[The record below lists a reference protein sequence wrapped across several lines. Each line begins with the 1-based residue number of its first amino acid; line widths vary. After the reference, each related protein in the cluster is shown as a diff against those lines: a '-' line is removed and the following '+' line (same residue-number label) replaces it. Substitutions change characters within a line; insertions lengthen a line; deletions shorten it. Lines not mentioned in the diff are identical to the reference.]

1 MRAHVGRERSGR
13 ARLAIAIGVAGAAL
27 AAIMAGISAP
37 ALAAADPSLEVTGV
51 QGRTVD
57 LVMAFDPQAAI
68 APDSPT
74 SASLEV
80 GGVVVPADS
89 RLVVAQGDGPN
100 TAVLVLDTSGSMKG
114 DRITAAREAAT
125 SFVEALPEGVS
136 VGLVTFSDAARVVVA
151 PTEDRAAVISAIDSV
166 APDGSTALFDSI
178 PAALSSLPPSAQA
191 RLVLLSDG
199 EDTASSSALASVSR
213 EAKRAGVP
221 IDVVALAPTPD
232 QLAALTSLADVT
244 GGTLRTATES
254 GALLGAFLEASRTFG
269 AKAFLTATL
278 PDDVDGR
285 AQPVTATVIVG
296 SLEFAGG
303 TTLPASESLAPRRP
317 VDIVTPAIGIDVV
330 EAAGGPSRTPIL
342 LALLASAC
350 VLAFGWVVL
359 RSRRTAAA
367 DRRLDQILN
376 YRAGPRASADP
387 NPGEPGHRSRVQSI
401 DDFLARSKGYRGNEE
416 LLATAAVDLTP
427 GGWLVIRI
435 AVSGALMIVMG
446 LLTGS
451 FILSVIV
458 GGLVGWLATLAWI
471 NSRRTARRRMFSDDL
486 PDFLMLLASGLR
498 AGLSFNNALES
509 AASDGKGEVGR
520 QMRRALR
527 AVQVGV
533 PLDTALMDCAE
544 RMDSEDLRWTVTALS
559 IQQQVGG
566 NLSTI
571 LDAAARTIR
580 ARHELRREVR
590 TLSAEGRLSAYI
602 LVALPVL
609 VFCFLAVFRPDY
621 ISKLWLDPLGLVMLV
636 GLSLSMLAGWLW
648 MRVVVRIEV

>member
-1 MRAHVGRERSGR
+1 MGRERSGR

-57 LVMAFDPQAAI
+57 LVMTFDPQAAI

-285 AQPVTATVIVG
+285 AQPVTAMVIVG

-359 RSRRTAAA
+359 RSRRTVAA

>member
-1 MRAHVGRERSGR
+1 MGDEVSGR
-13 ARLAIAIGVAGAAL
+13 ARLAIAIGVTGAAL

-51 QGRTVD
+51 DGRTID
-57 LVMAFDPQAAI
+57 LIMTFDPQAVI
-68 APDSPT
+68 APDSST

-89 RLVVAQGDGPN
+89 RLAVAQGDGPN

-114 DRITAAREAAT
+114 DRITAARKAAT
-125 SFVEALPEGVS
+125 SFIEALPDGVS
-136 VGLVTFSDAARVVVA
+136 VGLVTFSDAARVVVT
-151 PTEDRAAVISAIDSV
+151 PTEDRAAVMAAIDSV
-166 APDGSTALFDSI
+166 VPDGSTALFDSI
-178 PAALSSLPPSAQA
+178 PEALGSLPPSAQA

-221 IDVVALAPTPD
+221 IDVVALAPTPE
-232 QLAALTSLADVT
+232 QLAALTALADVS

-254 GALLGAFLEASRTFG
+254 GALLGAFLEASRSFG
-269 AKAFLTATL
+269 ATAYLTATL
-278 PDDVDGR
+278 PDDVDGQ
-285 AQPVTATVIVG
+285 AQPVTATVVVG
-296 SLEFAGG
+296 SLEFNGG
-303 TTLPASESLAPRRP
+303 TTLPAAESLASLRP
-317 VDIVTPAIGIDVV
+317 VDMAAPAIGIDVL
-330 EAAGGPSRTPIL
+330 EATGGPSRTPIL
-342 LALLASAC
+342 LALLGAAC

-359 RSRRTAAA
+359 RSRRSAAA

-376 YRAGPRASADP
+376 YRAGPRASAAP
-387 NPGEPGHRSRVQSI
+387 EPGEQGHRSRVPSI
-401 DDFLARSKGYRGNEE
+401 DEFLSRSKGYRGNEE
-416 LLATAAVDLTP
+416 LLAAAAVDLTP

-451 FILSVIV
+451 FILSVVI

-533 PLDTALMDCAE
+533 PLDTALKDCAE

-636 GLSLSMLAGWLW
+636 GLSLSMLAGWMW